1 MVADKFSRW
10 ATIFLVCGVFA
21 NAQAVGR
28 PRGVSLE
35 KASFYVGTEFKCLS
49 NGKTIPMEHVNDDY
63 CDCEDGSDEPGTSAC
78 SNGLFYCENKPYK
91 GSYIMSTRVND
102 GICDCCDGSDEYD
115 GTISCENTCEKLFAE
130 IRAQQEAFRK
140 KQEEGYKVKLDYIQ
154 HGHRVKDEKRTRLS
168 ELVKN
173 KAALVEEL
181 DNLRA
186 IKDEAEIPEKEAK
199 DKHEEAWKAVKEELQ
214 KQRDAVAAAQA
225 FAKLDVNQDNVV
237 DFPELMKHMEFDI
250 DSDGTVSEDEAREY
264 LEDSEQTDLATFT
277 EKIWPNIKEIFKLK
291 SPEDEQVGQQGEAAE
306 DAPSDDGELPSESAE
321 APEAAQQLDGSID
334 PDAITEGG
342 AETATLDEMDGRFDD
357 EDDEDEEEDDYPED
371 DEDDNDLDVLNDNDK
386 LDVREQRKKHKPED
400 NEEKMPEYSEETK
413 LLIQAADEARKH
425 YDEADENVRTVEKEI
440 TGIEKYLEMDL
451 GPQEEFSALKGQCF
465 EFTDREY
472 TYKFCPFD
480 KTSQKP
486 KGGGIE
492 TNLGVWGHWYGPE
505 EDKYDSQKYENGQGC
520 WNGPN
525 RSCHVNFHCGAENVL
540 TAASEPSRCEY
551 QFDFTT
557 PARCSEPE
565 PVPLHQV
572 HEEL

>member
-1 MVADKFSRW
+1 MVNYKFW
-10 ATIFLVCGVFA
+10 WGAALILWCGILTGV
-21 NAQAVGR
+21 QGVGR
-28 PRGVSLE
+28 PKGVSLE

-91 GSYIMSTRVND
+91 GTYIMSSRVND

-140 KQEEGYKVKLDYIQ
+140 KQEEGYKVKLEYIQ
-154 HGHRVKDEKRTRLS
+154 QGHRVKEEKRARLS

-186 IKDEAEIPEKEAK
+186 VKDEAEVPEKEAK
-199 DKHEEAWKAVKEELQ
+199 DKHEEAWKAIKAERQ
-214 KQRDAVAAAQA
+214 KQRDAIAAAQA
-225 FAKLDVNQDNVV
+225 FAKLDSNQDNVV
-237 DFPELMKHMEFDI
+237 DFPELMKHKEFDI

-291 SPEDEQVGQQGEAAE
+291 NPEEVKEGEKSETAEDIHVEDGPPSPEVTDEQEAAT
-306 DAPSDDGELPSESAE
+306 P
-321 APEAAQQLDGSID
+321 LDVSTD
-334 PDAITEGG
+334 PDAITEGV
-342 AETATLDEMDGRFDD
+342 ADTAIPDEDRDKYYD
-357 EDDEDEEEDDYPED
+357 EDDEDEEEDDYPGDD
-371 DEDDNDLDVLNDNDK
+371 DEDDDDKVDVN
-386 LDVREQRKKHKPED
+386 EQQEKHKPED
-400 NEEKMPEYSEETK
+400 EEEKMPEYSEETK

-425 YDEADENVRTVEKEI
+425 YDEADEKVKDIEKEI

-492 TNLGVWGHWYGPE
+492 TNLGTWGHWYGPE

-525 RSCHVNFHCGAENVL
+525 RSCHVNFHCGAENIL
-540 TAASEPSRCEY
+540 TGASEPSRCEY

-565 PVPLHQV
+565 PLPTHQV

>member
-1 MVADKFSRW
+1 
-10 ATIFLVCGVFA
+10 
-21 NAQAVGR
+21 
-28 PRGVSLE
+28 
-35 KASFYVGTEFKCLS
+35 ASFYVGTEFKCLS

-91 GSYIMSTRVND
+91 GTYMMSSRVND

-115 GTISCENTCEKLFAE
+115 GTITCENTCEQLFAE

-140 KQEEGYKVKLDYIQ
+140 KQEEGYKVKLEYIQ
-154 HGHRVKDEKRTRLS
+154 QGHRVKEEKRSRLS
-168 ELVKN
+168 ELTKS
-173 KAALVEEL
+173 KAALVEER
-181 DNLRA
+181 DNVKA
-186 IKDEAEIPEKEAK
+186 AKEEAEIPEKEAK
-199 DKHEEAWKAVKEELQ
+199 DKHEEAWKAVKEERQ
-214 KQRDAVAAAQA
+214 KQKDAVVAAQA
-225 FAKLDVNQDNVV
+225 FAEIDANEDNVV

-250 DSDGTVSEDEAREY
+250 DSDGTVSEEEAREY
-264 LEDSEQTDLATFT
+264 LEDNEQTDLTTFT
-277 EKIWPNIKEIFKLK
+277 EKIWPNIKEIFKPK
-291 SPEDEQVGQQGEAAE
+291 GSEKESEGQQEEGTQPEEGSPPAEDGGEQEAAT
-306 DAPSDDGELPSESAE
+306 LPDSV
-321 APEAAQQLDGSID
+321 
-334 PDAITEGG
+334 TEGG
-342 AETATLDEMDGRFDD
+342 ADTASPDEDHDRYEDDDDD
-357 EDDEDEEEDDYPED
+357 EVDIDYPED
-371 DEDDNDLDVLNDNDK
+371 DDDDDDDDDDEDNDGLEGLDDK
-386 LDVREQRKKHKPED
+386 KDRKVNRRRERRRKHKSDSESE
-400 NEEKMPEYSEETK
+400 EEKMPEYSEETK
-413 LLIQAADEARKH
+413 LLIQAADEARKL
-425 YDEADENVRTVEKEI
+425 YDEADDKVREVEKEI
-440 TGIEKYLEMDL
+440 IGIEKYLEMDF

-492 TNLGVWGHWYGPE
+492 TNLGTWGHWYGPE

-525 RSCHVNFHCGAENVL
+525 RSCHVNFHCGAENIL
-540 TAASEPSRCEY
+540 TGASEPSRCEY

-565 PVPLHQV
+565 PLPSHQV